1 MGTRGGPSLSGLAD
15 PRPPRAGCAYILALA
30 WWRNQQPFCLEGD
43 TEKRERERTGWQTGR
58 AGERRVR
65 VLWRY
70 LSMTCG
76 SVLFRARNV
85 RGSLVDL
92 AARALCTV
100 TVTACEDR
108 DMVGPTCP
116 REGRAGAK
124 IFGSR
129 AERARGETRERTW
142 RVRCGACDRCELNSL
157 LQLCTT
163 GFWLYALTF
172 TRRSVPE
179 VSVLTQASQFG
190 SPTLARA
197 R

>member
-1 MGTRGGPSLSGLAD
+1 LRE
-15 PRPPRAGCAYILALA
+15 I
-30 WWRNQQPFCLEGD
+30 Q
-43 TEKRERERTGWQTGR
+43 KRERERTGWQTGR

-190 SPTLARA
+190 SPTLARQGKA
-197 R
+197 RLAD